1 MTSDSLGDLGEKIRH
16 LARVPTLLVASD
28 YDGTIA
34 PLVDDPMTAVANRD
48 AAAAMRSLA
57 ELANTHVAVISGR
70 SLRDVAT
77 LSRFPEEIRL
87 VGSHG
92 SEFDLGFASQ
102 LAPELNELRAR
113 LSATV
118 HELGMKYDALV
129 EEKPTGVTF
138 HLRML
143 SEDQATRAR
152 DELVRGPASWDG
164 VHTRTGHDIL
174 DMSVVQTHKGT
185 ALGVLRAQVGASAV
199 IFLGDDVT
207 DEDAFSTLTG
217 PDVAVKVG
225 AGQTA
230 AGFRVKDT
238 DTVAKILALL
248 AELRSEWLRG
258 SGLTPIENH
267 SMLSDLRTAAIVT
280 PDARVTWMCAPRID
294 SAAIFSELLG
304 GPAAGHFSVRQSDG
318 AAPMS
323 QSYVGDSLV
332 LKTSFPS
339 VRVTDYL
346 DVSGGRPTEIAGE
359 SDLVRVI
366 EGTGS
371 AVVEFA
377 PRLDFGRVPTQLRLV
392 PDGVEVTGTVD
403 RLTLRSPDI
412 TWVIENEGVHQTA
425 RGTVDLVSNEAVVLE
440 LRCGRSDLSA
450 SKRSEIDRRDETKR
464 FWNEWSG
471 SLDLPTLQRDLIARS
486 ALTLK
491 GLCHGPTGAIVTAAT
506 TSLPQHLG
514 GTRNWDYRYCWLRD
528 AAICA
533 SALSR
538 VGSNDE
544 ALGFLD
550 WVMSLLETRNDPE
563 RLPALYNVTGRHL
576 PPEGEIAKLP
586 GFAGS
591 RPVRV
596 GNAADG
602 QVQLDCF
609 GSIVDLIHVIAEQGA
624 EITAEHWRLVEEMV
638 LAVSRRWQEPDHSI
652 WEIRRAPRQHV
663 YSKVM
668 CWVAV
673 DRAIGLSERFL
684 DRPPS
689 AWTELRDAIKTEVLD
704 RGWNERRGT
713 FTSTYDSDDLD
724 ASTLVVGLAGLLPST
739 DERFISTVATVDAE
753 LRNGPTVYRYFEDDG
768 LPGREGGF
776 HFMTSWLIDA
786 LAMIGRV
793 DEANDLFTQLTSLIG
808 DTGLMSEEF
817 DPEAGHGLGNLPV
830 VYSHAGLIINAVRLA
845 AWRAE

>member
-48 AAAAMRSLA
+48 AAAAIRSLA
-57 ELANTHVAVISGR
+57 ELTNTHVAIVSGR

-102 LAPELNELRAR
+102 LAPELHELRER

-118 HELGMKYDALV
+118 HELGVKYDALV

-138 HLRML
+138 HLRTL
-143 SEDQATRAR
+143 SEKQATLAR

-174 DMSVVQTHKGT
+174 DMSVVKTNKGT
-185 ALGVLRAQVGASAV
+185 ALNVLRAQVGASAV
-199 IFLGDDVT
+199 IFLGDDIT

-225 AGQTA
+225 AGQSA

-267 SMLSDLRTAAIVT
+267 SMLSDLRTAAIVN
-280 PDARVTWMCAPRID
+280 PEARITWMCAPRID
-294 SAAIFSELLG
+294 SAAVFSELLG
-304 GPAAGHFSVRQSDG
+304 GPPAGHFSIRPSDG
-318 AAPMS
+318 AAAEG
-323 QSYVGDSLV
+323 QAYVGDSLV
-332 LKTSFPS
+332 LSTTFPTM
-339 VRVTDYL
+339 RVTDYL
-346 DVSGGRPTEIAGE
+346 DVSGGRTTEIAGE

-366 EGTGS
+366 EGSGS
-371 AVVEFA
+371 AVIEFA
-377 PRLDFGRVPTQLRLV
+377 PRLDFGRVPTQLEALEG
-392 PDGVEVTGTVD
+392 GVAVTGTVD
-403 RLTLRSPDI
+403 RMTLHSPGVD
-412 TWVIENEGVHQTA
+412 WAIENEGVHQTA
-425 RGTVDLVSNEAVVLE
+425 RSTIDLDVSGPIVLE

-450 SKRSEIDRRDETKR
+450 AKRSEPDRRSETKR
-464 FWNEWSG
+464 FWNDWAAN
-471 SLDLPTLQRDLIARS
+471 LDLPSEQRDLVARS

-514 GTRNWDYRYCWLRD
+514 GTRNWDDRYCWLRD
-528 AAICA
+528 AAISA
-533 SALSR
+533 SALAC
-538 VGSNDE
+538 VGSNSE
-544 ALGFLD
+544 ALAFLG
-550 WVMSLLETRNDPE
+550 WVTSLLETRNEPE

-602 QVQLDCF
+602 QIQLDWF
-609 GSIVDLIHVIAEQGA
+609 GSVVDLVHVLADQGA
-624 EITAEHWRLVEEMV
+624 EITDEHWRLVETMV

-652 WEIRRAPRQHV
+652 WEIRRAPRHHV

-673 DRAIGLSERFL
+673 DRAIDLSERFL

-689 AWTELRDAIKTEVLD
+689 AWNELRDAIAAEVLS

-713 FTSTYDSDDLD
+713 FTSTYDGDDLD
-724 ASTLVVGLAGLLPST
+724 ASTLIVGLAGLLPPD

-786 LAMIGRV
+786 LTLTGRS
-793 DEANDLFTQLTSLIG
+793 DDANDLFTQLTQLIG
-808 DTGLMSEEF
+808 DTGLMSQEF
-817 DPEAGHGLGNLPV
+817 DPESGRGLGNLPV
-830 VYSHAGLIINAVRLA
+830 AYSHAGLMVNAVRLA
-845 AWRAE
+845 AWRPE